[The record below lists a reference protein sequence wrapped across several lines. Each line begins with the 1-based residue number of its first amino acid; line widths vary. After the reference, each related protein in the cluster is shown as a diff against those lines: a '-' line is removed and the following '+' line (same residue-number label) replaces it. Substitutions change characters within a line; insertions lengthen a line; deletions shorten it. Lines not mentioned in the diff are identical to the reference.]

1 MKCKQTTILGCAM
14 VALLMCGFA
23 HGTTWTANPASAAD
37 ENPLSVNGSGES
49 TTFPPLKPVKASGED
64 NVWRIESG
72 ALISS
77 KPTAR
82 VADFYVSAADTNE
95 LWLPVDTSGSHAGFT
110 AELTISA
117 ATVEAVRDGVY
128 PNGTFVGLK
137 VLNSDLKTWWCGV
150 YVPTANDYLDG
161 WSPYSSAPTALG
173 AGTDGAPVF
182 CTIYNTDLL
191 GMEAAT
197 PVPAGTLNDVV
208 IGVVVTA
215 TDIQFSV
222 DGTNLGTPMTFTAGT
237 FDPTTISVCDGFF
250 GDATTDPP
258 AYDGIAIV
266 GLTATGANVPTGAP
280 SEGEAP
286 VEGEGEGEGESGGG
300 GECWEVK
307 YDALMAAFNEQ
318 LMFVDDFWGVVIEDW
333 DGGGITDWFDLAL
346 LAKAMCDYPEAQAVF
361 DSNVSTLTFW
371 GQSDSWNTVWAALA
385 TLSTEGNA
393 VASYFTFGTPF
404 TTWDT
409 GSKTATQPL
418 SPSGD
423 YDNDGQTNL
432 QEYQQVIA
440 AGRGVD
446 VYVQAASSSSP
457 FWPGNPE
464 LPVAGFVGLGLLSGL
479 LLVGGARLSRTK
491 KD

>member
-1 MKCKQTTILGCAM
+1 MMCKQLTMLGCAM
-14 VALLMCGFA
+14 AALLVCGFA
-23 HGTTWTANPASAAD
+23 HGTTWTANLASAAD
-37 ENPLSVNGSGES
+37 ENPLSVDGSGES
-49 TTFPPLKPVKASGED
+49 TAFPPLKPVRAAGED
-64 NVWRIESG
+64 NVWRIEGG

-82 VADFYVSAADTNE
+82 VADFFVSAADTNE
-95 LWLPVDTSGSHAGFT
+95 LWLSVDTSGAHAGFT
-110 AELTISA
+110 AEVTISG

-161 WSPYSSAPTALG
+161 WSPYSATPTSLG

-197 PVPAGTLNDVV
+197 AVPSGTLSDVV
-208 IGVVVTA
+208 IGVVATA
-215 TDIQFSV
+215 TNLQFTVNGS
-222 DGTNLGTPMTFTAGT
+222 NLGGPMAFAGGT
-237 FDPTTISVCDGFF
+237 FDPTTIAVSDGFY
-250 GDATTDPP
+250 GDAVTDPP
-258 AYDGIAIV
+258 AYDGISIV
-266 GLTATGANVPTGAP
+266 GLTATGDNVPTGAP
-280 SEGEAP
+280 GEGEGEIP
-286 VEGEGEGEGESGGG
+286 VEGEGEGEIG

-307 YDALMAAFNEQ
+307 YADLMAAFNEQ

-333 DGGGITDWFDLAL
+333 DGGGMKDWYDLAL
-346 LAKAMCDYPEAQAVF
+346 LAKAMCDHPEAQAVF
-361 DSNVSTLTFW
+361 DANVNTLTFW
-371 GQSDSWNTVWAALA
+371 GQTASWNKVWAALA
-385 TLSTEGNA
+385 TLSDEGNA
-393 VASYFTFGTPF
+393 VANYFTLGTVLQ
-404 TTWDT
+404 TWDT
-409 GSKTATQPL
+409 AKTATQPL

-423 YDNDGQTNL
+423 YDSDGQTNL
-432 QEYQQVIA
+432 EEYLQVIA

-464 LPVAGFVGLGLLSGL
+464 LPVASLVGLGLLSGL
-479 LLVGGARLSRTK
+479 FLAGGVRLSRK
-491 KD
+491 KN